1 MVSKASSSS
10 KMLTPTGDEICFLAL
25 GSNMWFTPV
34 ERMMQV
40 RESKNTENKRTV
52 FLYTRVYSFMI
63 HV

>member
-1 MVSKASSSS
+1 
-10 KMLTPTGDEICFLAL
+10 MLTPVRDEIYFLAL
-25 GSNMWFTPV
+25 GSNMWFTQV

-52 FLYTRVYSFMI
+52 FSYTRVYSFMI